1 MDKIYGQIRAEIF
14 PTNASQKICQIQT
27 NICSKFPQSSTV
39 FAAEL
44 WKQVNSVIIEAK
56 LGPQADVVAEV
67 QFWPDLKVA
76 KLGLQ
81 AGISK
86 EESSPF

>member
-14 PTNASQKICQIQT
+14 PTNASQ
-27 NICSKFPQSSTV
+27 TV